1 MAFPKGFLWGGAT
14 AANQCE
20 GAYDV
25 DGKGLSTADVMTAG
39 ARGVPRRVTPELEPG
54 TYYPSH
60 MAIDHYHHYAED
72 IALFAELGFTCYR
85 FSVNWTRIFP
95 TGDEQ
100 EPNVAGL
107 AFYDRILDELERY
120 GIEPIVTI
128 SHFETPLGLVQKYG
142 SWDNRAV
149 IDCYLR
155 YARTLFEHFRG
166 RVHYWITFNEINC
179 MSTQPWVAAGID
191 STDEAV
197 RMRAAYHEL
206 VASAQATLLAH
217 EIDPTNQVGTMYAGH
232 FAYPASPKPSDVLGT
247 MRFMQRM
254 LFYLDVQCLGEY
266 PPYKLKE
273 LERQGITLPVVPGD
287 AETLRAGTVDF
298 VSYSYYL
305 THVTGEKTQGIIKG
319 MNGIDTGYKNPYLA
333 KSEWGWSID
342 PEGLRYSLN
351 LLYERYRRP
360 VMVVENG
367 LGAVDTVEP
376 DGSIHDSYR
385 IAYMRDHLLELERAI
400 EHDGVP
406 VMGYTMWGPLDIVS
420 ASTGEMKKRY
430 GVIYVDVDDQGNGT
444 FQRSKKDSFAWYQ
457 RVIATNGAS
466 LHDDMPAQSD
476 G

>member
-39 ARGVPRRVTPELEPG
+39 AHGVKRRITPELEPG

-60 MAIDHYHHYAED
+60 TAIDHYHHYKED

-95 TGDEQ
+95 EGDET
-100 EPNVAGL
+100 EPNEAGL

-120 GIEPIVTI
+120 GIEPLVTI
-128 SHFETPLGLVQKYG
+128 SHFETPLGLVKKYG
-142 SWDNRAV
+142 SWENRAV

-155 YARTLFEHFRG
+155 YAKTLFERWRG
-166 RVHYWITFNEINC
+166 RVHLWLTFNEINC

-191 STDEAV
+191 STDEGV
-197 RMRAAYHEL
+197 RMRAAYHQL
-206 VASAQATLLAH
+206 LASALATRMAH
-217 EIDPTNQVGTMYAGH
+217 EIDPENRVGAMYAGH
-232 FAYPASPKPSDVLGT
+232 FAYPASPDPADIMGT

-254 LFYLDVQCLGEY
+254 LFYLDVMCLGEY
-266 PPYKLKE
+266 PPYKLRE
-273 LERQGITLPVVPGD
+273 LERQGITLPVESGD
-287 AETLRAGTVDF
+287 AETLAAGTVDF
-298 VSYSYYL
+298 VSYSYYN
-305 THVTGEKTQGIIKG
+305 THVTGAKTKGIIKG
-319 MNGIDTGYKNPYLA
+319 MNGLDTGYKNPYLTR
-333 KSEWGWSID
+333 SDWGWTID
-342 PEGLRYSLN
+342 PTGMRFSLN

-360 VMVVENG
+360 LMVVENG
-367 LGAVDTVEP
+367 LGAVDTVEE
-376 DGSIHDSYR
+376 DGAVHDPYR
-385 IAYMRDHLLELERAI
+385 IAYMRDHLRELERAI
-400 EHDGVP
+400 DHDGVP

-430 GVIYVDVDDQGNGT
+430 GVIYVDVDDRGAGT
-444 FQRSKKDSFAWYQ
+444 FARSRKDSFAWYQ

-466 LHDDMPAQSD
+466 LHED
-476 G
+476 